1 MKARS
6 SCNKSAMTLRR
17 FFGDALTCV
26 VLTVTGT
33 AFALDYR
40 SVTEAAP
47 MYDAPS
53 AKAKPLFVVLAGTP
67 VELVVS
73 LEGWSKVRD
82 NRGDL
87 AWMEKKYLTE
97 KRNVIVRF
105 DRVQVRATAEDSA
118 TLVFEAERDVVLE
131 LLEAAPG
138 GWVRVKHRDGQSGF
152 VKATQV
158 WGL

>member
-1 MKARS
+1 MAI
-6 SCNKSAMTLRR
+6 RR
-17 FFGDALTCV
+17 FSV
-26 VLTVTGT
+26 VALTVTALIAAGT

-53 AKAKPLFVVLAGTP
+53 AKAKPVFVALAGTP
-67 VELVVS
+67 MELVVS
-73 LEGWSKVRD
+73 LDGWSKVRD
-82 NRGDL
+82 SRGDL
-87 AWMEKKYLTE
+87 AWIEKKHLTD
-97 KRNVIVRF
+97 KRSVMVRF
-105 DRVQVRATAEDSA
+105 DRAQVRATAEDNA

-131 LLEAAPG
+131 LLEATSG

>member
-1 MKARS
+1 MAP
-6 SCNKSAMTLRR
+6 RR
-17 FFGDALTCV
+17 FFGSLLWLA
-26 VLTVTGT
+26 
-33 AFALDYR
+33 AIASSAHALDYR
-40 SVTEAAP
+40 TLSDAAP
-47 MYDAPS
+47 AYDAPS

-87 AWMEKKYLTE
+87 VWVEKKYLAE
-97 KRNVIVRF
+97 KRNVIVRAE
-105 DRVQVRATAEDSA
+105 RAHVRAAAEDKA
-118 TLVFEAERDVVLE
+118 ALVFEAERDVVLE

-138 GWVRVKHRDGQSGF
+138 GWAKVQHRDGPSGF
-152 VKATQV
+152 VKASQV